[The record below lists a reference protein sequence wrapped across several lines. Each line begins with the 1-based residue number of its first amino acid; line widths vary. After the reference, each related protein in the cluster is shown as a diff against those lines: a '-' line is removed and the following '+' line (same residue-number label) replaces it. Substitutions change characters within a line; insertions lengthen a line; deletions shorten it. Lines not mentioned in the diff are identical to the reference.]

1 MIETE
6 RLRLRAWQLIDCEP
20 FWAMGKDSE
29 VMRYLPKMTRQQSD
43 AAVQR
48 MTAIEAEHGHA
59 FWALERKVEGDFIGF
74 CGILPPSPPVHE
86 HEIGWRLARHAWGL
100 GYARE
105 AAEASLAW
113 AWAHLDVPAI
123 MAITNLSNTRSW
135 GLMERLGMK
144 RQPLED
150 FDHPEVPEGDPLR
163 PHILYRIYRPA
174 FDTSA

>member
-6 RLRLRAWQLIDCEP
+6 RLRLRAWQDADCEP
-20 FWAMGKDSE
+20 FWAMGLDDE
-29 VMRYLPKMTRQQSD
+29 VMRYLPKMTREQSD

-48 MTAIEAEHGHA
+48 MIAIEAEHGHV
-59 FWALERKVEGDFIGF
+59 FWALERKIERDFIGF
-74 CGILPPSPPVHE
+74 CGILRPRSPIYK

-105 AAEASLAW
+105 AAEASLVWVW
-113 AWAHLDVPAI
+113 ANLEVPSI
-123 MAITNLSNTRSW
+123 MAVTNLANTRSW
-135 GLMERLGMK
+135 RLMERLGMK

-163 PHILYRIYRPA
+163 PHILYRTHRPA
-174 FDTSA
+174 FEPLA